1 MSLLESRFITP
12 TPPAGPVERAADPAM
27 KQLINALRRS
37 FGAGRLLQGGRWMKQ
52 VRTEPPAWMT
62 ASGDPVRIFY
72 DKQETLFRKGRIG
85 WGALVEADDGVFAQG
100 DDDLPGVLVYSEDE
114 YFDARPAEL
123 AAIGARL
130 LELKSAGA
138 VGAFELSRFAQ
149 LVRND
154 SGRPLGVAV
163 PAALSAKEP
172 MLSSFVAIRSHLPEG
187 ILAGAWF
194 PVLIHSSSVVPMIV
208 PSTFWPPAL
217 LAAWNERRLNLE
229 AAVRA

>member
-1 MSLLESRFITP
+1 L
-12 TPPAGPVERAADPAM
+12 RAEA
-27 KQLINALRRS
+27 
-37 FGAGRLLQGGRWMKQ
+37 
-52 VRTEPPAWMT
+52 PAWIT

-72 DKQETLFRKGRIG
+72 EKQETLFRKGRVG
-85 WGALVEADDGVFAQG
+85 WGALVEADDGVFARG
-100 DDDLPGVLVYSEDE
+100 DDDLPGVLLFSEDE

-154 SGRPLGVAV
+154 SGRPLGVPV

-172 MLSSFVAIRSHLPEG
+172 TLSSFVAIRAHLPEG

-194 PVLIHSSSVVPMIV
+194 PVLIHPSSVVPMIV
-208 PSTFWPPAL
+208 PSTFWPPAMVT
-217 LAAWNERRLNLE
+217 AWNERRMTRE
-229 AAVRA
+229 AAVKA